1 MDTSHRVFAT
11 PSQPSVIASRS
22 DLHERGHARALDLR
36 TSRHLLPDHGDPE
49 LTASDGDHPVKQER
63 KQKQKKKETT
73 DELQEQSDEEVMEEA
88 EKASER
94 ARRVSDAAARFLRR
108 F

>member
-1 MDTSHRVFAT
+1 M
-11 PSQPSVIASRS
+11 IAGRS
-22 DLHERGHARALDLR
+22 DLRERRYARALDLR
-36 TSRHLLPDHGDPE
+36 TTRRLLRDHGDSE
-49 LTASDGDHPVKQER
+49 RTASDGDHPVKQER